1 MTSQASPYKDFHLPK
16 KTKPTAP
23 ALSLSFNISPSR
35 SSRASSV
42 SSVLSDDTM
51 SSRATTGTSSSAR
64 QHLTE
69 ENAYFSSNPPPKA
82 LPQHIAAAEAFIQQH
97 AADGRRVVLVTS
109 GGTTVPLEK
118 NTVRFID
125 NFSAGTRGAT
135 SAEYF
140 LEAGYAVVF
149 LHRQFSLLPYSRHY
163 SHSTDCFLDFLREAP
178 GGGSVVA
185 TPAHQAKMLRVLRK
199 YGAAKQRN
207 RLLMLPFVT
216 ITDYLHELRAVAQLM
231 RPLGPD
237 GLLYLAA
244 AVSDFF
250 VPPDR
255 MAEHKIQS
263 TDATDLLR
271 QKKEQQQQQ
280 QQQQDEDEVRQG
292 PTTITR
298 EQRAPAPAESGAG
311 NVDGEAAEAAGEE
324 VGGDEEEEEETF
336 DNFDSSPAVPRS
348 KRLII
353 DLDPVPKFLKNL
365 VDGWAPE
372 GMIVSFKLETDPAI
386 LVHKARYS
394 LDRYQHH
401 LVIGNLLTTR
411 KWEVVFVAPGERD
424 RWIRVP
430 TARRKRTQTGLEDL
444 VGAAEEEK
452 GEGEWGREQRERRRG
467 GERGIERGGER
478 EEKDRLL
485 REGGGGDDAPMD
497 PATLPEGEP
506 EIEIEGLIIP
516 AVTGLHDKHIQS
528 VRRRAG

>member
-1 MTSQASPYKDFHLPK
+1 MASDSTRTS
-16 KTKPTAP
+16 
-23 ALSLSFNISPSR
+23 
-35 SSRASSV
+35 ASSYQ
-42 SSVLSDDTM
+42 L
-51 SSRATTGTSSSAR
+51 
-64 QHLTE
+64 

-82 LPQHIAAAEAFIQQH
+82 LPQHVAAAEEFISHH
-97 AADGRRVVLVTS
+97 AATNRRVVLITS

-140 LEAGYAVVF
+140 LEAGYAVIF

-163 SHSTDCFLDFLREAP
+163 SHSTDCFLDFLHEAED
-178 GGGSVVA
+178 GSAVA
-185 TPAHQAKMLRVLRK
+185 NPAHQQKMLRVLRK
-199 YGAAKQRN
+199 YNAAKRQN
-207 RLLMLPFVT
+207 LLLMLPFVT

-231 RPLGPD
+231 RPLGPN

-263 TDATDLLR
+263 TSATDKLPP
-271 QKKEQQQQQ
+271 KS
-280 QQQQDEDEVRQG
+280 QG
-292 PTTITR
+292 PTTLTTDKR
-298 EQRAPAPAESGAG
+298 EQQRE
-311 NVDGEAAEAAGEE
+311 NEEDEA
-324 VGGDEEEEEETF
+324 F

-372 GMIVSFKLETDPAI
+372 GMIVSFKLETDPSI
-386 LVHKARYS
+386 LVHKAKYS
-394 LDRYQHH
+394 LNRYQHH

-411 KWEVVFVAPGERD
+411 KWEVVFVSPGRED
-424 RWIRVP
+424 LWIRVP
-430 TARRKRTQTGLEDL
+430 IARRKKTLSGSGVEDL
-444 VGAAEEEK
+444 IGVAERESGGKAAEATASNE
-452 GEGEWGREQRERRRG
+452 
-467 GERGIERGGER
+467 
-478 EEKDRLL
+478 
-485 REGGGGDDAPMD
+485 PMD

-506 EIEIEGLIIP
+506 EMEIESLIIP
-516 AVTGLHDKHIQS
+516 AVQELHDKHVAS
-528 VRRRAG
+528 VRAKNSA